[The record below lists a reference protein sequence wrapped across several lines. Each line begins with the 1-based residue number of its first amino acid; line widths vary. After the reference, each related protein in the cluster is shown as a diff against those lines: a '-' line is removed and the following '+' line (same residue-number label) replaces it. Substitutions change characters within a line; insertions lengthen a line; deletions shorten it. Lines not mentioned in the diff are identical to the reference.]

1 MNKVL
6 SLISSNIERV
16 FSEYSS
22 KISEKYNIDI
32 NELKRI
38 WDTMEELSVNDGIKK
53 PDIEIT
59 TSKKTPSKASS
70 VSSSKVSTPKS
81 TNSSDKCNYKF
92 IKGKQQ
98 GNFCTGSTKNGL
110 RYCSKHLK
118 FENDG
123 QKEKKAPVP
132 VVEKKSL
139 DRIIK
144 LNKDIKMWW
153 HLETK
158 LVFKSSTE
166 KIVIGR
172 CKDGELQKL
181 TEDDIED
188 CQKYGFKYELENHV
202 ETKKV
207 DEPEKETKKPVEPE
221 KETKKAV
228 VSDKKVVEPEKETK
242 KAVVSDKETKKI
254 VKPEIKL
261 KKVIQKPINKI
272 SIKEQIDHT
281 NIYAKNVE
289 DVISDMLNSKD
300 DLDTSDN
307 ESLKNEEEEEELLDE
322 DEDY

>member
-1 MNKVL
+1 MNKVI

-22 KISEKYNIDI
+22 KISDKYNIDI
-32 NELKRI
+32 NELKEI
-38 WDTMEELSVNDGIKK
+38 WDTMEDVSVNDGIKK
-53 PDIEIT
+53 PDNIKIPT
-59 TSKKTPSKASS
+59 SSKKTVSKASS
-70 VSSSKVSTPKS
+70 VSSSKVSTPRS
-81 TNSSDKCNYKF
+81 TNSSDKCSYKF

-98 GNFCTGSTKNGL
+98 GCFCTGSTKNGNK
-110 RYCSKHLK
+110 YCSKHLK
-118 FENDG
+118 FENEG
-123 QKEKKAPVP
+123 QKEKKAPIP

-172 CKDGELQKL
+172 CKDGEFQKL
-181 TEDDIED
+181 TEYDIED
-188 CQKYGFKYELENHV
+188 CQKYGFKYELENPE
-202 ETKKV
+202 ETKEAV
-207 DEPEKETKKPVEPE
+207 EPEKETKKVLEPEKDTKKTVEPE

-228 VSDKKVVEPEKETK
+228 KTETK
-242 KAVVSDKETKKI
+242 KS
-254 VKPEIKL
+254 VKPEIKI
-261 KKVIQKPINKI
+261 KKIEQKPVNKV

-300 DLDTSDN
+300 DIDDSDN
-307 ESLKNEEEEEELLDE
+307 ESQKDEEEEEELLDE
-322 DEDY
+322 EEDY

>member
-32 NELKRI
+32 NELKEI
-38 WDTMEELSVNDGIKK
+38 WDTMEDVSDDGKK
-53 PDIEIT
+53 PDYIKIPT
-59 TSKKTPSKASS
+59 SSKKTISKASS

-98 GNFCTGSTKNGL
+98 GSFCTGSTKNGNK
-110 RYCSKHLK
+110 YCSKHLK
-118 FENDG
+118 FENEG
-123 QKEKKAPVP
+123 QKEKKASIP

-172 CKDGELQKL
+172 YKDGEFQKL
-181 TEDDIED
+181 KEDDIED
-188 CQKYGFKYELENHV
+188 CQKYGFKYELENTEESKKSV
-202 ETKKV
+202 ES
-207 DEPEKETKKPVEPE
+207 EKESKKAVESE
-221 KETKKAV
+221 KGTKKAV
-228 VSDKKVVEPEKETK
+228 KLNKGEIKIIKKVE
-242 KAVVSDKETKKI
+242 
-254 VKPEIKL
+254 
-261 KKVIQKPINKI
+261 QKPINKV

-300 DLDTSDN
+300 DEIDDKSDN
-307 ESLKNEEEEEELLDE
+307 DESQKDEDEEEELLDE

>member
-1 MNKVL
+1 MNKVI

-22 KISEKYNIDI
+22 KISDKYNIDI
-32 NELKRI
+32 NELKEI
-38 WDTMEELSVNDGIKK
+38 WDTMEDVSVNDGIKK
-53 PDIEIT
+53 PDNIKIPT
-59 TSKKTPSKASS
+59 SSKKTVSKASS
-70 VSSSKVSTPKS
+70 VSSSKVSTPRS
-81 TNSSDKCNYKF
+81 TNSSDKCSYKF

-98 GNFCTGSTKNGL
+98 GCFCTGSTKNGNK
-110 RYCSKHLK
+110 YCSKHLK
-118 FENDG
+118 FENEG
-123 QKEKKAPVP
+123 QKEKKAPIP

-172 CKDGELQKL
+172 CKDGEFQKL
-181 TEDDIED
+181 TEYDIED
-188 CQKYGFKYELENHV
+188 CQKYGFKYELENPE
-202 ETKKV
+202 ETKEAV
-207 DEPEKETKKPVEPE
+207 EPEKETKKVLEPEKETKKTVEPE

-228 VSDKKVVEPEKETK
+228 KTETETK
-242 KAVVSDKETKKI
+242 KS
-254 VKPEIKL
+254 VKPEIKI
-261 KKVIQKPINKI
+261 KKIEQKPVNKV

-300 DLDTSDN
+300 DIDDSDN
-307 ESLKNEEEEEELLDE
+307 ESQKDEEEEEELLDE
-322 DEDY
+322 EEDY